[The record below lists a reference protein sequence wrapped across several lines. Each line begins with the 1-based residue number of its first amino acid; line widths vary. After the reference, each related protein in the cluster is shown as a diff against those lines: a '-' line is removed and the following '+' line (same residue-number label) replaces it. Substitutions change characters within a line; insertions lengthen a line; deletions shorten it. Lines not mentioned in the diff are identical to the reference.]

1 MTRRTIPYGM
11 EAMTKPLM
19 RAWVANDRA
28 GGGADGGQSGGSLA
42 DGRRNVG
49 EFVVQARPRGTV
61 IPPRPP

>member
-28 GGGADGGQSGGSLA
+28 GGGADGDQSGGEAAASLMA
-42 DGRRNVG
+42 GGMWASLWFRL
-49 EFVVQARPRGTV
+49 ARVAR
-61 IPPRPP
+61 